1 MVDSFFIMKNL
12 LCHNSMRVFKTFRV
26 NSISLM
32 VAFVNKLTSLSS
44 KFELELITCHV
55 LTYHSEVH
63 TQFWM
68 SVVMKHQSNEEQKRW
83 RTGKYTE
90 EQ

>member
-1 MVDSFFIMKNL
+1 MESKQEDWKVSRELAEEMFGTIPG
-12 LCHNSMRVFKTFRV
+12 
-26 NSISLM
+26 
-32 VAFVNKLTSLSS
+32 LSS
-44 KFELELITCHV
+44 KFELELIACNV

-68 SVVMKHQSNEEQKRW
+68 SVVMKHLSNEEQKWW